1 LIYTKRQQQIID
13 NAIDII
19 ANQGMKYL
27 TTKNLAEKVGVTEP
41 ALYRHF
47 KDKNEILYAILHYFD
62 VSSDFV
68 LTSEELNSLKAL
80 DKIQKFLFDR
90 YKLFSD
96 KPSLAKIMFSE
107 AFFSENPNLSEKMLQ
122 IMHKHAKSMT
132 EAIKQGQ
139 KSGEI
144 TQEIIAIDLFRMIF
158 GSLRLIVN
166 QWIMSKHS
174 FDLFM
179 EGERLWLSTK
189 KLISTN

>member
-1 LIYTKRQQQIID
+1 MIYTKRQQQIID